1 MKSLSFYISCLHS
14 YQKPGSIY
22 LKFIFGTCLSWLG
35 YCNKTPGTSRKPE
48 MTASGWLSSVEGL
61 LPSL

>member
-1 MKSLSFYISCLHS
+1 MKSLSFYISCLRS

-22 LKFIFGTCLSWLG
+22 LKFIFGTCLSCLG
-35 YCNKTPGTSRKPE
+35 YCKKIPGTSSKPQ
-48 MTASGWLSSVEGL
+48 MTGSGWLSSVEGL